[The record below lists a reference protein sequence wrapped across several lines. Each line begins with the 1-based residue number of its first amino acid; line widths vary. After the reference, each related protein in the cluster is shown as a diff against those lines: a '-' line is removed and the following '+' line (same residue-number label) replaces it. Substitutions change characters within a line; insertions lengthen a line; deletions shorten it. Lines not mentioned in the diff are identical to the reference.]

1 MNYTKNLRLNKPE
14 YDEVVDIEKLNDN
27 FDAIDAKLIQK
38 ATQSADGLL
47 SATDKKKLD
56 NIEDYANKIIVD
68 TELSSSSTNP
78 VQNKIVNDA
87 LDGKFPKSGGGI
99 SGDVTMLK
107 RLDVKG
113 AFEAHETIL
122 AKKDVQC
129 LYDNG
134 DSRIRIAC
142 ASSDA
147 AKITT
152 DGAASYARM
161 KIGSPTEND
170 DATTKK
176 YVDGKLDDKL
186 SLSGGTMTGNLTG
199 KSITG
204 TVFKTTGSTNLNKTT
219 SRVAVLDNEG
229 IIHYRTITELFSD
242 IVETNNV
249 WAVSYPVGSIYMSTS
264 STSPATIFGGGTWE
278 QIENRFLLAAGSEYE
293 AGTTGG
299 EAEHALELEEMP
311 SHYHPIYAPN
321 AGGAEE
327 GAALGFPTVGDKKTW
342 WIEASKTGVRGG
354 RKGAKDGEARA
365 HNNMPPYI
373 TVYVW
378 KRTA

>member
-113 AFEAHETIL
+113 VFEAHETIL

-147 AKITT
+147 AKLQQT
-152 DGAASYARM
+152 AQH
-161 KIGSPTEND
+161 
-170 DATTKK
+170 
-176 YVDGKLDDKL
+176 
-186 SLSGGTMTGNLTG
+186 LTL
-199 KSITG
+199 
-204 TVFKTTGSTNLNKTT
+204 V
-219 SRVAVLDNEG
+219 
-229 IIHYRTITELFSD
+229 
-242 IVETNNV
+242 
-249 WAVSYPVGSIYMSTS
+249 
-264 STSPATIFGGGTWE
+264 
-278 QIENRFLLAAGSEYE
+278 
-293 AGTTGG
+293 
-299 EAEHALELEEMP
+299 
-311 SHYHPIYAPN
+311 
-321 AGGAEE
+321 
-327 GAALGFPTVGDKKTW
+327 
-342 WIEASKTGVRGG
+342 
-354 RKGAKDGEARA
+354 
-365 HNNMPPYI
+365 
-373 TVYVW
+373 
-378 KRTA
+378 

>member
-56 NIEDYANKIIVD
+56 NIEDNANKIIVD

-113 AFEAHETIL
+113 VFEAHETIL

-176 YVDGKLDDKL
+176 YVDSKLDDKL

-204 TVFKTTGSTNLNKTT
+204 TVFKTTDSTNLNKTT

-311 SHYHPIYAPN
+311 SHTHPIYAPN

-342 WIEASKTGVRGG
+342 WVEASKTGVRGG
-354 RKGAKDGEARA
+354 GKDAKDGEARA

>member
-1 MNYTKNLRLNKPE
+1 M
-14 YDEVVDIEKLNDN
+14 
-27 FDAIDAKLIQK
+27 
-38 ATQSADGLL
+38 
-47 SATDKKKLD
+47 
-56 NIEDYANKIIVD
+56 
-68 TELSSSSTNP
+68 
-78 VQNKIVNDA
+78 QNKIVNDA

-113 AFEAHETIL
+113 VFEAHETIL

-176 YVDGKLDDKL
+176 YVDSKLDDKL

-204 TVFKTTGSTNLNKTT
+204 TVFKTTDSTNLNKTT

-264 STSPATIFGGGTWE
+264 STSPATIFGGGTCC
-278 QIENRFLLAAGSEYE
+278 LLYTSPSPRAA
-293 AGTTGG
+293 
-299 EAEHALELEEMP
+299 
-311 SHYHPIYAPN
+311 
-321 AGGAEE
+321 
-327 GAALGFPTVGDKKTW
+327 
-342 WIEASKTGVRGG
+342 
-354 RKGAKDGEARA
+354 
-365 HNNMPPYI
+365 
-373 TVYVW
+373 
-378 KRTA
+378 

>member
-1 MNYTKNLRLNKPE
+1 MNYTKNLRLNKPG

-27 FDAIDAKLIQK
+27 FDAIDAKLIQA

-107 RLDVKG
+107 KLDVKG
-113 AFEAHETIL
+113 VFDAHETIL
-122 AKKDVQC
+122 AQKDVQC
-129 LYDNG
+129 LNG

-152 DGAASYARM
+152 DGAASYARL

-219 SRVAVLDNEG
+219 SRVAVLDNDG

-242 IVETNNV
+242 IAETNNV
-249 WAVSYPVGSIYMSTS
+249 WAVAYPVGSIYMSTS

-299 EAEHALELEEMP
+299 EAEHALKLEEMP
-311 SHYHPIYAPN
+311 NHAHSIFAPN

-327 GAALGFPTVGDKKTW
+327 GAALGFPTVDDRRTW
-342 WIEASKTGVRGG
+342 WAEASKTSVRGG
-354 RKGAKDGEARA
+354 GTGAKDGEARA

-373 TVYVW
+373 AVYVW

>member
-56 NIEDYANKIIVD
+56 NIEDYANKTVID

-78 VQNKIVNDA
+78 VQNKVVKDA
-87 LDGKFPKSGGGI
+87 LDGKFSKSGGAI

-113 AFEAHETIL
+113 VFDAHETIM
-122 AKKDVQC
+122 AEKDIQC
-129 LYDNG
+129 LYDNDG
-134 DSRIRIAC
+134 SRIRIAC
-142 ASSDA
+142 AASNV

-152 DGAASYARM
+152 DGAASYARL
-161 KIGSPTEND
+161 KIASPTEND

-176 YVDGKLDDKL
+176 YVDGKLDNKL
-186 SLSGGTMTGNLTG
+186 SLSGGTMTGNLAG

-204 TVFKTTGSTNLNKTT
+204 TTLKTTGGTNLNKTT
-219 SRVAVLDNEG
+219 SRVAVIDNDG
-229 IIHYRTITELFSD
+229 TIRYRTITELFSD

-249 WAVSYPVGSIYMSTS
+249 WAIAYPVGSIYMSTS
-264 STSPATIFGGGTWE
+264 STSPATIFGGGTWK

-299 EAEHALELEEMP
+299 EAKHALELVEMP
-311 SHYHPIYAPN
+311 SHAHSIYAPN

-327 GAALGFPTVGDKKTW
+327 GAALGFPTVGDRQTW
-342 WIEASKTGVRGG
+342 WVEASKTSVRGG
-354 RKGAKDGEARA
+354 GTGAKDGEAQP

-373 TVYVW
+373 AVYVW

>member
-1 MNYTKNLRLNKPE
+1 MNYTKNLRLNKPG

-113 AFEAHETIL
+113 VFDAHETIL
-122 AKKDVQC
+122 AQKDIQC
-129 LYDNG
+129 LNG
-134 DSRIRIAC
+134 DSRIRLAC

-152 DGAASYARM
+152 DGAASYARL

-176 YVDGKLDDKL
+176 YVDDKSDNKL

-204 TVFKTTGSTNLNKTT
+204 TTLKTTGSTNLNKTT
-219 SRVAVLDNEG
+219 SRIAVLDNDG

-249 WAVSYPVGSIYMSTS
+249 WAVAYPVGSIYMSTS

-311 SHYHPIYAPN
+311 SHAHSIYAPN

-327 GAALGFPTVGDKKTW
+327 GAALGFPTVGDRQTW
-342 WIEASKTGVRGG
+342 WVEASKTGVRGG
-354 RKGAKDGEARA
+354 GKGAKDGEARA

-373 TVYVW
+373 AVYVW

>member
-87 LDGKFPKSGGGI
+87 LDGKFSKSGGGI

-113 AFEAHETIL
+113 VFEAHETIL

-176 YVDGKLDDKL
+176 YVDSKLDDKL

-299 EAEHALELEEMP
+299 ETEHALELEEMP
-311 SHYHPIYAPN
+311 SHAHPIYAPN

-342 WIEASKTGVRGG
+342 WVEASKTGVRGG
-354 RKGAKDGEARA
+354 GKGEKDGEARA

-373 TVYVW
+373 AVYVW